1 MANADVNRL
10 MDNLRV
16 RLPGAVDTALQMEL
30 FNALNEFFMGSN
42 IWRENI
48 EIYVVPSV
56 TNYDLTPSGRAK
68 VVRLMSVEDNN
79 KFPVNASIDLITQE
93 LALPFTPSNAGTYV
107 AQVALSVDDPTNS
120 EGYPLF
126 PAWVLNV
133 YQTDI
138 IDGVLSRMM
147 SQPAKPYSNTQLA
160 IYHERRFTSA
170 IAMARAEAQR
180 KYVYGGQVW
189 RFPQQFN
196 RRKTYR

>member
-1 MANADVNRL
+1 MASADVNRL

-16 RLPGAVDTALQMEL
+16 RLPGAVDSALQMEL
-30 FNALNEFFMGSN
+30 FNTLNEFFVGSN
-42 IWRENI
+42 IWRENL
-48 EIYVVPSV
+48 EIYISAGV

-68 VVRLMSVEDNN
+68 VIRLMSVEDNN
-79 KFPVNASIDLITQE
+79 KFPVNAWIDLETQGLM
-93 LALPFTPSNAGTYV
+93 LAQSPSSSATYI
-107 AQVALSVDDPTNS
+107 AQVSLSVDDPTTT
-120 EGYPLF
+120 EGYPQF
-126 PAWVLNV
+126 PDWVLNV

-138 IDGVLSRMM
+138 IDGVLARMM

-160 IYHERRFTSA
+160 IYHERRFSSA
-170 IAMARAEAQR
+170 VAMARAEAQR